1 MAENIKLAEFDIDI
15 DAVVK
20 SASELKKSI
29 DEIKKAQQEARKEN
43 KADTTQYVE
52 NEANLKAL
60 NAEYRKHIK
69 VLSDNIT
76 ATADSANRTELLNAA
91 LNEEVVSI
99 SQAREQNKLLNKLR
113 NEANLATDEG
123 RKELELLNKA
133 LDINNEFI
141 KENVDELSQQKINVG
156 NYTDSVKEALNEMNP
171 FNQSIT
177 VFISNINE
185 AGGVMPFLQNGL
197 KGVTAGIKG
206 ATKASLTFLAT
217 PIGAVIGAIGL
228 ALGLVVNAL
237 GSTQEGM
244 DKVTAVTRPLMA
256 VLEVLFG
263 VIQDMGLALIDAFS
277 NPLDSIEKVYN
288 YVKDKVIKQ
297 FNALYDIAAGL
308 ATLDFDRAGKG
319 LEDLGNNVADV
330 FDDAASAAGKIGD
343 EIQRGIDLG
352 KELDRLTKE
361 YERTQIRNAEL
372 LPLLNAQLREQNK
385 IAEDT
390 TKSQAEREK
399 AAEKTLEL
407 SKQINAAKKE
417 ELTLELAIAENE
429 AARNDTSREDELA
442 IAEIKGKINDADA
455 AAAKQQTT
463 QQNKLNTIRKDA
475 AAAAQKAVDAQ
486 IAKQKELLDLYI
498 AEQGDR
504 ARTLQEEL
512 TLAEQISEQ
521 RKAILKEE
529 LKAKKLSEEAYMTEL
544 LNLDTELARKRAELS
559 VDNAMREVE
568 ANKMSLALQRENA
581 QFLSNELAE
590 QRKQENNT
598 ILLQEQEL
606 AKLRLENGLINQ
618 QEFDEAIRELSET
631 NRIANKEIDD
641 EREAIEKQEKAELR
655 AIEFE
660 EELLRLQ
667 EEGATKFEIQQA
679 QLDEQRELEL
689 QKLAEQ
695 REQGLIS
702 EELHQARLNKINA
715 DYKRGRANFELQ
727 NEKALAEQRINLA
740 QNLFSALGGIVD
752 KNSAFGKAL
761 AVSQALINT
770 YKGITAALAAPFP
783 SSIPALV
790 TATVTGFKAVKD
802 IISTKVPKAE
812 GGSISS
818 AGSSSISGSSPASDL
833 QSLASNQSNLTQIA
847 ASGNT
852 AVQNQINQNAETSG
866 LANNVAQA
874 VREGAEAGTAKGSE
888 QGMTNLSDNKQIENL
903 SSF

>member
-1 MAENIKLAEFDIDI
+1 MAENILLAEYDINI
-15 DAVVK
+15 DAVVR
-20 SASELKKSI
+20 SAAELKESI
-29 DEIKKAQQEARKEN
+29 DEIKKTQQQARREN
-43 KADTTQYVE
+43 RADSTQYIE
-52 NEANLKAL
+52 NEARLKSL
-60 NAEYRKHIK
+60 NSEYRKHIK
-69 VLSDNIT
+69 AISDNID
-76 ATADSANRTELLNAA
+76 ATEDNINRNELLNAT
-91 LNEEVVSI
+91 LGQEVVSI
-99 SQAREQNKLLNKLR
+99 SQAREQNKLLLKLR
-113 NEANLATDEG
+113 NETNLATEEG
-123 RKELELLNKA
+123 VKELELLNKTI
-133 LDINNEFI
+133 DFNNDFI
-141 KENVDELSQQKINVG
+141 KENSDSLTQQKIG
-156 NYTDSVKEALNEMNP
+156 IGGYSEGVKNALNEMNP

-177 VFISNINE
+177 VFISNVNE
-185 AGGVMPFLQNGL
+185 AGGAMPFLQKGL
-197 KGVTAGIKG
+197 KGVTSAIGG
-206 ATKASLTFLAT
+206 MTKAALTFLAT

-237 GSTQEGM
+237 TSTQEGM
-244 DKVTAVTRPLMA
+244 DRVTAVTRPLMA

-263 VIQDMGLALIDAFS
+263 VVQDMGIALIDAFS
-277 NPLDSIEKVYN
+277 NPLESIEKVYN
-288 YVKDKVIKQ
+288 YVKDKVVKQ
-297 FNALYDIAAGL
+297 FEALFDVLAGIA
-308 ATLDFDRAGKG
+308 TMDFKRISKG
-319 LEDLGNNVADV
+319 LGDAVDNVSDTWNDV
-330 FDDAASAAGKIGD
+330 AVAAGKVGD
-343 EIQRGIDLG
+343 EIQRGIKLG
-352 KELDRLTKE
+352 QELDRLTKE

-399 AAEKTLEL
+399 AAQKTLEL
-407 SKQINAAKKE
+407 SKQINEAKKE
-417 ELTLELAIAENE
+417 ELSLELAIAENE

-455 AAAKQQTT
+455 AAAEQQTT

-475 AAAAQKAVDAQ
+475 AAAAQKAVEAL

-512 TLAEQISEQ
+512 NIAEVVSER
-521 RKAILKEE
+521 RKEILKEE
-529 LKAKKLSEEAYMTEL
+529 LRAKKLSEEAYRTEL

-568 ANKMSLALQRENA
+568 ANKMSLELQRENA

-606 AKLRLENGLINQ
+606 AKLRLQNGLINQ
-618 QEFDEAIRELSET
+618 QEFDEAIRELSEA

-641 EREAIEKQEKAELR
+641 EREAIEKQERAELR

-695 REQGLIS
+695 RDQNLLS
-702 EELHQARLNKINA
+702 EELYQAKLNKIDA
-715 DYKRGRANFELQ
+715 DYKRSKSDFELQ

-740 QNLFSALGGIVD
+740 QNLFSALGSIID
-752 KNSAFGKAL
+752 KNSSFGKAL

-783 SSIPALV
+783 ASIPAV
-790 TATVTGFKAVKD
+790 ITASATGFKAVKD
-802 IISTKVPKAE
+802 ILSTKVPKAE
-812 GGSISS
+812 GGTLSS
-818 AGSSSISGSSPASDL
+818 SGGASISGSNPASDL
-833 QSLASNQSNLTQIA
+833 QSLGSNQSNLTQIA

-852 AVQNQINQNAETSG
+852 AVQNQINQNAESAG
-866 LANNVAQA
+866 LADNVAQA
-874 VREGAEAGTAKGSE
+874 VRDGAEAGTAKGSE
-888 QGMTNLSDNKQIENL
+888 QGMTNLSDNKQIQNL